1 MADSTPEDAREIEQG
16 RGLDRVIA
24 FSDGVFAIAIT
35 LLVLNFKLPEVSGGD
50 IDRKLFDAVADDWG
64 LWFSYALS
72 FAIIAR
78 FWVVHHRLSMLLR
91 RIDQRFLVLNL
102 VLLAW
107 VVVLPYPTEIL
118 GEYGN
123 ATAVAIYAATMAL
136 TGFSSAALWSYAMRA
151 GLMDDRVDDR
161 WAHHSF
167 LRGISVPLVFAVSI
181 PLVFVSVH
189 LAEILWL
196 SLFFTHLFFRRRY
209 GDIREPYTSRSTDD
223 AGRAGS

>member
-1 MADSTPEDAREIEQG
+1 MPADATPDDAREIEQG

-50 IDRKLFDAVADDWG
+50 LDRKLFDAVADDWG

-91 RIDQRFLVLNL
+91 RIDPRFLVLNL
-102 VLLAW
+102 VLLAF

-123 ATAVAIYAATMAL
+123 STAVAIYAATMAL
-136 TGFSSAALWSYAMRA
+136 TGFASAALWHYAVRA
-151 GLMDDRVDDR
+151 GLMDTRIDALWTR
-161 WAHHSF
+161 HSL
-167 LRGISVPLVFAVSI
+167 LRGLSVPIVFLVSI
-181 PLVFVSVH
+181 PFAFVSTTI
-189 LAEILWL
+189 AELMWFG
-196 SLFFTHLFFRRRY
+196 LFFTHLFFRHRFGSIHQPY
-209 GDIREPYTSRSTDD
+209 GTTD
-223 AGRAGS
+223 A